1 MDKVTKAV
9 VNREAFARDMD
20 ARTKN
25 G

>member
-1 MDKVTKAV
+1 
-9 VNREAFARDMD
+9 MD